1 MSQENVETM
10 RRSYEAMNSALASGE
25 DLLPLMEG
33 IDPDIVVEMGV
44 LEGTFHGREGFVQF
58 IEGQA
63 AVFDNLRCDP
73 EEIIDAG
80 ESIVVPMRLTGKARN
95 TGLPLDYRAIHVWT
109 LRNGKAIRLRLYESR
124 DKALEAA
131 GLRE

>member
-1 MSQENVETM
+1 MSEENVETI
-10 RRSYEAMNSALASGE
+10 RKGYEAMNSALASGE
-25 DLLPLMEG
+25 ELLPLMGG
-33 IDPDIVVEMGV
+33 IDPDVVVEMGV

-95 TGLPLDYRAIHVWT
+95 TGLHLDYRAIHVWT
-109 LRNGKAIRLRLYESR
+109 LRNGKAIRLRLYENR
-124 DKALEAA
+124 DRALEAA
-131 GLRE
+131 GLSE

>member
-1 MSQENVETM
+1 M
-10 RRSYEAMNSALASGE
+10 G
-25 DLLPLMEG
+25 G
-33 IDPDIVVEMGV
+33 IDPDVVVEMGV